1 MIKAVLFDVD
11 GVLLDSKEANAK
23 YLENLIV
30 KSGYPRPKKK
40 DLDKVFHI
48 SLLDSIKLLTKEKN
62 KTKITKLWKQAEL
75 KKNYPVDLIRV
86 PENIKETMVKLSKK
100 YKLGII
106 TSRAM
111 AGVEEFFHYTK
122 LENYFRVVVAS
133 DLIKNPK
140 PDPESLLFA
149 MSKLKVKPNET
160 VYIGDSRND
169 LIASKKAG
177 AFFILYSNYFEYPL
191 LKAGM
196 WTRDFRN
203 LPRLISIIGRKRSY
217 FHI

>member
-23 YLENLIV
+23 YLENIIIRA
-30 KSGYPRPKKK
+30 GYRKPEKK
-40 DLDKVFHI
+40 DLEKVFHI
-48 SLLDSIKLLTKEKN
+48 SLLDSIKLLTKERN

-75 KKNYPVDLIRV
+75 KENYPFDLIRV
-86 PENIKETMVKLSKK
+86 PEDIKETIIKLSKK
-100 YKLGII
+100 YKLGIV

-111 AGVEEFFHYTK
+111 AGVEEFFHYTR
-122 LENYFRVVVAS
+122 LQNYFEVVVAS
-133 DLIKNPK
+133 DIIKNPK
-140 PDPESLLFA
+140 PDPESLFFA
-149 MSKLKVKPNET
+149 ISKLKVKPNEA